1 MFRILSPRLLTIVFL
16 FLGIGSALAQTA
28 SPAPEALPTPAPLP
42 TFTPLPMSSPSLSA
56 ATSNTTSAP
65 VGTPAP
71 LPDGTQPLALP
82 PMPTPVPLP
91 DVQALSND
99 LNLPLPTQLSEP
111 LVPNP
116 ETDKLK
122 ESEELAMKQ
131 KMAQADFIQ
140 ALEALIARKYNPA
153 VPKLTLDEAVKTAL
167 SQNPDIL
174 NAAQQIR
181 LNQGQVVT
189 VRAQAIPQ
197 LNLASSYNQQGMEL
211 ASNGRGGPTT
221 ITIPNPNGA
230 PIVLQSG
237 SPEVQNK
244 TWSIQFVASQLI
256 YDGGAVISG
265 IRAATAAENSA
276 FFSLRAAIDNIIA
289 QVKINFYQVVLN
301 RALIVA
307 QEQSVALLQ
316 QQLKDQQNRFDAGTV
331 PRFNVLQAEV
341 ALANAKP
348 PLIQAENA
356 YRISLYQLVRLLGM
370 NYPQGAPSEVP
381 FNVVGNLTYTPR
393 TIDTDQSIRVAI
405 ARNPALKAQRQN
417 ILSQAANV
425 NAQFA
430 GYLPQI
436 NATVGYQFANNL
448 NSQDL
453 SASVEDWFFGAT
465 GSWAIWDGLAT
476 AGRVQQAK
484 AQLEQASITYDNGVR
499 QVILDVQ
506 QAISN
511 LQQARETIDSQTAS
525 VVQATEAL
533 RLAQERLDAGA
544 GTQLDVL
551 NAQVQLLQSQTTVL
565 QARFDYLQATAQYDQ
580 ALSLDTNYEESFDD
594 PLTRSQAKRFQKLN
608 APGRPQDPLPRA
620 LRATDPVKPILEAT
634 PRPTPKRKTGLQK

>member
-1 MFRILSPRLLTIVFL
+1 M
-16 FLGIGSALAQTA
+16 
-28 SPAPEALPTPAPLP
+28 
-42 TFTPLPMSSPSLSA
+42 
-56 ATSNTTSAP
+56 
-65 VGTPAP
+65 
-71 LPDGTQPLALP
+71 PLALP
-82 PMPTPVPLP
+82 AMPTPVPLP
-91 DVQALSND
+91 DAQTLSEE
-99 LNLPLPTQLSEP
+99 LNLPTPQQTAEP
-111 LVPNP
+111 LKPGA
-116 ETDKLK
+116 ETNKLK

-131 KMAQADFIQ
+131 KMAQADFIK
-140 ALEALIARKYNPA
+140 ALDQLIARKRNPS
-153 VPKLTLDEAVKTAL
+153 VPDLTLDEAVRTAL
-167 SQNPDIL
+167 RQNPDVL

-181 LNQGQVVT
+181 LTQGQFIT

-197 LNLASSYNQQGMEL
+197 LNLTSAYNQQGMEL
-211 ASNGRGGPTT
+211 ASNGRSGPST
-221 ITIPNPNGA
+221 ITIPTPTGP

-237 SPEVQNK
+237 SPDIQNK
-244 TWSIQFVASQLI
+244 TWNIQFGASQLI
-256 YDGGAVISG
+256 YDGGAVVSG

-276 FFSLRAAIDNIIA
+276 FFTLRATIDNIIA
-289 QVKINFYQVVLN
+289 QVKINFFQVVLN

-316 QQLKDQQNRFDAGTV
+316 QQLKDQQNRFEAGTV

-370 NYPQGAPSEVP
+370 NYPKGSPSEVP
-381 FNVVGNLTYTPR
+381 FNVTGQLAYTPR
-393 TIDTDQSIRVAI
+393 KIDTDQSIRVAI

-425 NAQFA
+425 NVQMA
-430 GYLPQI
+430 GYLPTV
-436 NATVGYQFANNL
+436 NANVGYQFTNNL
-448 NSQDL
+448 NTTDL
-453 SASVEDWFFGAT
+453 SSTVEDWFFGAT

-476 AGRVQQAK
+476 AGRVKSAR
-484 AQLEQASITYDNGVR
+484 AQLEQAAISYDNSIR

-525 VVQATEAL
+525 VVQAAEAL

-565 QARFDYLQATAQYDQ
+565 QARFDYIQATAQYDQ

-594 PLTRSQAKRFQKLN
+594 PLTRSQAKKFNKIN
-608 APGRPQDPLPRA
+608 APGQPQAPLPRA
-620 LRATDPVKPILEAT
+620 MRANDPIKPILET
-634 PRPTPKRKTGLQK
+634 PSPTPKPKRKTGINK